1 MHIHGLLQHAGDRT
15 VSCFVRTPLTLC
27 LSETLNFYRDVIWIS
42 HIRYHVMRY
51 IPEDSGQQTVC
62 DILLSLILGKAK
74 LSVYFNKVVVKSY
87 KR

>member
-1 MHIHGLLQHAGDRT
+1 
-15 VSCFVRTPLTLC
+15 
-27 LSETLNFYRDVIWIS
+27 
-42 HIRYHVMRY
+42 MRY

-74 LSVYFNKVVVKSY
+74 FSVYFNKVMVKSY